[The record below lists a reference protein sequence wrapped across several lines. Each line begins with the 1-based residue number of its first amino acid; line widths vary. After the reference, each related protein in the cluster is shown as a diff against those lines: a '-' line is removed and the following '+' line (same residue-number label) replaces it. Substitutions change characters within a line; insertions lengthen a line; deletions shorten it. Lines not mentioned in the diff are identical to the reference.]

1 MCLLERLIR
10 DVLTGTAAGAAN
22 VWDDGGNGKEAQR
35 NEGKAEWKGS
45 SGERRRET
53 ELQRMMS
60 EGEER
65 GGKFKEILLIK
76 RESTTR
82 GDGINQ
88 SFALMRHLLIM
99 PGREVVV
106 GGLGGGRRKESAGL

>member
-45 SGERRRET
+45 SGAAAGDRAAKDDV
-53 ELQRMMS
+53 
-60 EGEER
+60 R
-65 GGKFKEILLIK
+65 GGG
-76 RESTTR
+76 TR
-82 GDGINQ
+82 GEI
-88 SFALMRHLLIM
+88 
-99 PGREVVV
+99 
-106 GGLGGGRRKESAGL
+106 

>member
-1 MCLLERLIR
+1 
-10 DVLTGTAAGAAN
+10 
-22 VWDDGGNGKEAQR
+22 
-35 NEGKAEWKGS
+35 
-45 SGERRRET
+45 
-53 ELQRMMS
+53 MMS

-76 RESTTR
+76 RESTTQ

-99 PGREVVV
+99 PGRGRRPGE
-106 GGLGGGRRKESAGL
+106 RRKESAGL

>member
-1 MCLLERLIR
+1 
-10 DVLTGTAAGAAN
+10 
-22 VWDDGGNGKEAQR
+22 
-35 NEGKAEWKGS
+35 
-45 SGERRRET
+45 
-53 ELQRMMS
+53 MMS

-99 PGREVVV
+99 PGREVVM
-106 GGLGGGRRKESAGL
+106 GGLGGAVGKRAQDCRNESQHYKLMEGGREEGGRGGREGVEGR

>member
-1 MCLLERLIR
+1 
-10 DVLTGTAAGAAN
+10 
-22 VWDDGGNGKEAQR
+22 
-35 NEGKAEWKGS
+35 
-45 SGERRRET
+45 
-53 ELQRMMS
+53 MMS

-106 GGLGGGRRKESAGL
+106 RGLGGGRRKESAGL

>member
-1 MCLLERLIR
+1 M
-10 DVLTGTAAGAAN
+10 A
-22 VWDDGGNGKEAQR
+22 EAKR
-35 NEGKAEWKGS
+35 NERKWS
-45 SGERRRET
+45 SGER
-53 ELQRMMS
+53 QRMMS

-65 GGKFKEILLIK
+65 GEKFKEILLIK

-99 PGREVVV
+99 LGREVVV
-106 GGLGGGRRKESAGL
+106 VGFGWGGGRRKESAGL

>member
-1 MCLLERLIR
+1 MAKRRKEREQ
-10 DVLTGTAAGAAN
+10 N
-22 VWDDGGNGKEAQR
+22 VVEA
-35 NEGKAEWKGS
+35 
-45 SGERRRET
+45 
-53 ELQRMMS
+53 ELRQRMMS

-76 RESTTR
+76 RESTTQ

-99 PGREVVV
+99 PGRGRRPGE
-106 GGLGGGRRKESAGL
+106 RRKESAGL

>member
-1 MCLLERLIR
+1 MMA
-10 DVLTGTAAGAAN
+10 TAALRRASCKWERRWREWQG
-22 VWDDGGNGKEAQR
+22 VEGNESKTQR
-35 NEGKAEWKGS
+35 EWS
-45 SGERRRET
+45 SGERQRET
-53 ELQRMMS
+53 DRQRMMS

-76 RESTTR
+76 RESTTQ

-99 PGREVVV
+99 PGRGRRPGE
-106 GGLGGGRRKESAGL
+106 RRKESAGL

>member
-1 MCLLERLIR
+1 
-10 DVLTGTAAGAAN
+10 
-22 VWDDGGNGKEAQR
+22 
-35 NEGKAEWKGS
+35 
-45 SGERRRET
+45 
-53 ELQRMMS
+53 MMS

-99 PGREVVV
+99 PGREVVM
-106 GGLGGGRRKESAGL
+106 GWFGGGGRRKREHRIVGMRANTIN